1 MEPKEE
7 PDWEAQPA
15 QRRNRKSW
23 ADMVAEEKKETA
35 KKDDKHEEKDE
46 WWKREWKKSGK
57 SWDDWWEDEET
68 WHEWYLRQRMVP
80 DSDDTGAEN
89 SDKEKPTSSNT
100 WKKNRNGSQKERA
113 KRRWLMD
120 SCKNES
126 QEEKE
131 KVKLGALGTSRMKR
145 LLSRQEDRK
154 NKLEAAQLAQAA
166 AANAAAAAQAAQAT
180 AAAAQWHQWQ
190 MQQAQLEAQAMWH
203 QQAYQAGQL
212 QHQWGWHGNAK
223 QHRGLVCTDSG
234 CLFFPAIFTDNVL
247 VVLQDQWPLAVLLLL
262 MLGLEKE
269 GESNHSMHTA
279 HMETNFSCMW
289 LLDST
294 CACPSLSLCIC
305 GAAHLYHFIMGLS
318 HCKIFDWHMPCG
330 VPLQSVSHSQHLD
343 LNHGKCIICF
353 LQGSS

>member
-1 MEPKEE
+1 
-7 PDWEAQPA
+7 
-15 QRRNRKSW
+15 
-23 ADMVAEEKKETA
+23 
-35 KKDDKHEEKDE
+35 
-46 WWKREWKKSGK
+46 
-57 SWDDWWEDEET
+57 
-68 WHEWYLRQRMVP
+68 MVP

-89 SDKEKPTSSNT
+89 SDKEKPTSINT

-305 GAAHLYHFIMGLS
+305 GAAHLYHFITGFS

>member
-23 ADMVAEEKKETA
+23 ADMVAEEKRVTA
-35 KKDDKHEEKDE
+35 KKDDQHEEKDE

-145 LLSRQEDRK
+145 LLNRQEDRK
-154 NKLEAAQLAQAA
+154 NKVEAAQLAQAA

-203 QQAYQAGQL
+203 QQAYQAGSSSTNGVGMAMPSSTEDWCVQIL
-212 QHQWGWHGNAK
+212 D
-223 QHRGLVCTDSG
+223 VCFFQPFLLTMSLWYCRTSG
-234 CLFFPAIFTDNVL
+234 HWQC
-247 VVLQDQWPLAVLLLL
+247 
-262 MLGLEKE
+262 
-269 GESNHSMHTA
+269 
-279 HMETNFSCMW
+279 C
-289 LLDST
+289 
-294 CACPSLSLCIC
+294 CC
-305 GAAHLYHFIMGLS
+305 
-318 HCKIFDWHMPCG
+318 
-330 VPLQSVSHSQHLD
+330 
-343 LNHGKCIICF
+343 
-353 LQGSS
+353 